1 MLSRQDDAFFPR
13 WYLCTLYNRAKRA
26 AFTTIPNKWK
36 AFRGYSIA
44 ARGSMSMAPKGS

>member
-1 MLSRQDDAFFPR
+1 MMHFPLDGI
-13 WYLCTLYNRAKRA
+13 YVYNRAKRA